1 MMNHLPSPLNDKNKL
16 IMYLKMYEPKTN
28 KRGSDSGKDTV
39 ELENIPILESPNFEI
54 KSKFLEEIEALKK
67 LCSEGLLVER
77 AITLLRCFKGPLLFD
92 RLSIE
97 SQELFILFMEKE
109 WENSNRD

>member
-1 MMNHLPSPLNDKNKL
+1 MMNHLPAPLNDKNKL

-28 KRGSDSGKDTV
+28 KRGSDSRKDTA

-67 LCSEGLLVER
+67 LCGEGLLVER
-77 AITLLRCFKGPLLFD
+77 AITLLRYFKGPLLFD